1 MIDTSKLVVGNV
13 YSYKELC
20 ELTGTEY
27 QRGSGKNR
35 QLDGYG
41 EFGFHRFFDF
51 EKIGYGKYIIKEIY
65 KESLPIIDNREKGN
79 HSVYSV
85 FIELILMHHLSKNGK
100 SHTETF
106 MKKDMWQMLG
116 MINEGYVKLSEDDLY
131 LINPLFTKF
140 EIKDFYMRTNQKL
153 EKITISA
160 LNNLKRRCLIE
171 WELLTVIHTTV
182 NGCEKWII
190 ANDEQRKE
198 ILKAKRQ
205 VLIEFGLDSVFQVFS
220 KNKQKAYFKAVN
232 NILHEWY
239 NWDYYFQK
247 YKVIFDAKNIIKAIP
262 QTEIDLNK
270 ALLNKEVISYLNEE
284 ALKNYNRSQEKYQK
298 RINSAQNENELME
311 AINRKT
317 LPPNYVLAQTLLA
330 DELLR
335 IDKVRIKNEFI
346 LEQSIDLES
355 EYDDIENYFSTHLLD
370 MEDFTIHKTR
380 IV

>member
-1 MIDTSKLVVGNV
+1 MIDISKLVVGNV

-20 ELTGTEY
+20 ELTGAEY

-41 EFGFHRFFDF
+41 EVGFHRFFDF
-51 EKIGYGKYIIKEIY
+51 EKIRYGKYIIKEIY

-116 MINEGYVKLSEDDLY
+116 MINEGYIKLSEDDLY

>member
-20 ELTGTEY
+20 ELTGAEY